1 MYSLLDSHHVFFLVQ
16 VVLDIGLVTSCL
28 PRVWAFGGRV
38 SRLITIVTL
47 LDSLGLGVLLEGSL
61 YLGDISSEALLVCPI
76 LGEAS
81 SRKVHWNGD
90 VVHGS
95 WGIRGIEL
103 RGCSA
108 VAEPR
113 QGAVIESS
121 QGPEDR
127 GIHACSHC
135 SEELSGFD
143 HCNGFV
149 F

>member
-1 MYSLLDSHHVFFLVQ
+1 MYGFLDPHHVFVLVH
-16 VVLDIGLVTSCL
+16 VVLDIGLASSRL
-28 PRVWAFGGRV
+28 SRAWAFGSEMPRV
-38 SRLITIVTL
+38 IAVIAL
-47 LDSLGLGVLLEGSL
+47 LDPLGSRVALEGFF
-61 YLGDISSEALLVCPI
+61 YLSNVSPEVLLVCPVR
-76 LGEAS
+76 GEVS
-81 SRKVHWNGD
+81 SGEVHWDGD

-113 QGAVIESS
+113 QGAVIESL